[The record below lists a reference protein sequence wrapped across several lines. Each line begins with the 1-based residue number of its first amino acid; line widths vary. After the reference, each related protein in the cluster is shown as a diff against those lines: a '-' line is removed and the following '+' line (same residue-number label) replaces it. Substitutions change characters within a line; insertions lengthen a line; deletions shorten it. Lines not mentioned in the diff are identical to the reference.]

1 MKIQLQLLSYCKYS
15 SSITIILQ
23 QNINIGICSGAAMEE
38 AIGKDQS
45 ICVRKKK
52 AIARHIDASSV
63 VWTLTYSGKQANQIV
78 RLVAIVVKIIII
90 IILTSFSRSAT
101 HHIFS
106 TLSFDPSLKHDGR
119 ELKWKKQGTVTFS
132 TD

>member
-15 SSITIILQ
+15 SSITIILR

-63 VWTLTYSGKQANQIV
+63 VWTHRQWQISQSDCEMTSNF
-78 RLVAIVVKIIII
+78 AKKY
-90 IILTSFSRSAT
+90 ILTMSQLLRGDTNF
-101 HHIFS
+101 IF
-106 TLSFDPSLKHDGR
+106 
-119 ELKWKKQGTVTFS
+119 
-132 TD
+132 